1 MSNGRAKQVKTETK
15 VKEPKSA
22 NKSKSTS
29 KKDTKVKKEKT
40 TVKKESKAT
49 STKVKEESKTQSDSQ
64 ASVKSETPEEDQG
77 YKWWEVNQEEEGDG
91 YIKWQTLEHNG
102 VMFPPYEPLP
112 SHVKLYY
119 NNKPV
124 NLPPEAEEVA
134 GFYGAMLETDHAKTQ
149 FSKRIFQ

>member
-1 MSNGRAKQVKTETK
+1 M
-15 VKEPKSA
+15 
-22 NKSKSTS
+22 
-29 KKDTKVKKEKT
+29 
-40 TVKKESKAT
+40 
-49 STKVKEESKTQSDSQ
+49 KEESKTQSDSQ

-102 VMFPPYEPLP
+102 VMFPPPYEPLP

-124 NLPPEAEEVA
+124 NLPQKQKKLLDFME
-134 GFYGAMLETDHAKTQ
+134 Q
-149 FSKRIFQ
+149 C